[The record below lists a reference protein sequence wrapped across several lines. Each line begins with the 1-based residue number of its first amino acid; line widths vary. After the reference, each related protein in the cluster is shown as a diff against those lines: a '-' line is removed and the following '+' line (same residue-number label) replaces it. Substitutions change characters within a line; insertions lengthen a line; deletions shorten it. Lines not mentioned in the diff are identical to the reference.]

1 MMIQINI
8 LPEKNV
14 KEQEIQKSTT
24 VGDVIKSMHIKPD
37 TVIAMRDNTPIPID
51 ETIKEGDKITIIKVS
66 SGG

>member
-1 MMIQINI
+1 MEIEVTLLPQNI
-8 LPEKNV
+8 ARK
-14 KEQEIQKSTT
+14 QEIPPMATIE
-24 VGDVIKSMHIKPD
+24 DLIKIMRLKPD